1 MISLRCSYSR
11 GIFLHSASNSYKE
24 SAVYKHR
31 YKSGRRPEPK
41 RCSVIK
47 KDGTQCK
54 NNLMIGYNCC
64 ATHGGKAAKARI
76 THGLHSKLVKQENMR
91 AIKSLSAKERKELLA
106 TDYSKETLLDN
117 SIMLSDAMIGR
128 LINHQSELIE
138 RYNTAIQLSDS
149 LTNSSPREAEVITNN
164 INGLSKAITDLS
176 KVIQIHQAQINATLK
191 TRKDLRDKNENELTL
206 KALYEQLSV
215 DPKELIQ
222 DLVKAYLTSNPETKV
237 DELFALKPADVEI
250 EYELGDDD

>member
-1 MISLRCSYSR
+1 MS
-11 GIFLHSASNSYKE
+11 SYKE

-31 YKSGRRPEPK
+31 YLSGRRPLPV
-41 RCSVIK
+41 RCSYMK

-54 NNLMIGYNCC
+54 NNIMLGYKCC
-64 ATHGGKAAKARI
+64 AAHGGKAAKARI
-76 THGLHSKLVKQENMR
+76 THGLHSKLVKEQNMR

-128 LINHQSELIE
+128 LIDHQNELIR
-138 RYNTAIQLSDS
+138 RYEEAVVASTPTEGEQINA
-149 LTNSSPREAEVITNN
+149 RELEVTTNN
-164 INGLSKAITDLS
+164 INGLSKAIADIS
-176 KVIQIHQAQINATLK
+176 KIIQIHQAQINATLK

-237 DELFALKPADVEI
+237 DELFALKPADIEI